1 MATNTGTIN
10 ILSVEHLTKS
20 FGERYLFKDITFGIS
35 KGQKVALVA
44 RNGSGK
50 TTLLNILMGRESPDE
65 GIITWRKGVSKIFL
79 EQDPILPPDKT
90 ALETVLYSDDPV
102 QQALYRYEK
111 ALLNQ
116 EEQPSDAHL
125 EALQQA
131 ISDMDAHQAWDLES
145 RVKEILA
152 KLNITQLDQP
162 VRSLSGGQKKRL
174 ALACALLA
182 EPDFMVLDEPTNH
195 LDYEM
200 IEWLEEYLQR
210 TNLSLLL
217 VTHDRYFLDRL
228 CDQIIELD
236 ENSLFTYNGNY
247 EYYLE
252 KREERAANQAS
263 EQDKARNLF
272 RRELEWIRRQPKAR
286 TTKSKARIDSFADL
300 EDKVKN
306 KRLEEDLTLNVK
318 MTRIGSKILDLKKV
332 SKSYDG
338 KTIIKGF
345 SYVFKRGE
353 RIGIVGKNGVG
364 KTTFLNMLMGVI
376 EPDSGK
382 IEIGETIVPGYFRQ
396 DGLEIKP
403 HHRVID
409 VIKEIAEVIVL
420 ADGNK
425 VSAQQFLQ
433 LFQFDYYKQQTPVEK
448 LSGGE
453 RRRLHL
459 ATVLMKNPNLLILD
473 EPTNDLDLLT
483 LNILED
489 FLVHYPGCLII
500 VSHDRYFLD
509 KLVDHLFIFAGN
521 GEVYDYNGN
530 YRQWRDEQLEKERI
544 AREAKENSVPA
555 PKKQDTPN
563 YTAKGQLSFTE
574 RKEYNKLE
582 KEIADHE
589 KEIEKLENELATAGA
604 DFAKIEQIS
613 QKIGK
618 LREAID
624 TKTDRWLELAERA

>member
-1 MATNTGTIN
+1 MSVTAIN
-10 ILSVEHLTKS
+10 ILSVEHLSKS
-20 FGERYLFKDITFGIS
+20 FGERYLFNDLNFGIS
-35 KGQKVALVA
+35 KSQKVALVA

-50 TTLLNILMGRESPDE
+50 TTLLNILMGKESADQ
-65 GIITWRKGVSKIFL
+65 GIITWRKGISKVFL
-79 EQDPILPPDKT
+79 EQDPVLDPNKS

-102 QQALYRYEK
+102 QQALKRYEDILIK
-111 ALLNQ
+111 HEQNPDEQNQTAL
-116 EEQPSDAHL
+116 E
-125 EALQQA
+125 QA
-131 ISDMDAHQAWDLES
+131 ISDMEAHNAWDLES
-145 RVKEILA
+145 RVRQVLA
-152 KLNITQLDQP
+152 KLQITRLDQP
-162 VRSLSGGQKKRL
+162 VKELSGGQKKRL
-174 ALACALLA
+174 ALACALLS
-182 EPDFMVLDEPTNH
+182 EPDFMILDEPTNH

-236 ENSLFTYNGNY
+236 GENIYTYNGNY

-252 KREERAANQAS
+252 KREERAANQSA

-272 RRELEWIRRQPKAR
+272 RRELDWIRRQPKAR
-286 TTKSKARIDSFADL
+286 TTKSKARIDSFSDL

-306 KRLEEDLTLNVK
+306 KRTEEDLTLNVK

-332 SKSYDG
+332 TKSYEN
-338 KTIIKGF
+338 KPLIKGF

-364 KTTFLNMLMGVI
+364 KTTFLNLLMGLT

-403 HHRVID
+403 SHRVID

-420 ADGNK
+420 ADGTK
-425 VSAQQFLQ
+425 VGAQQFLQ
-433 LFQFDYYKQQTPVEK
+433 LFQFDYFKQQTPVEK

-489 FLVHYPGCLII
+489 FLVHYPGCLLI

-509 KLVDHLFIFAGN
+509 KLVDHLFIFSGN
-521 GEVYDYNGN
+521 GEITDYNGN
-530 YRQWRDEQLEKERI
+530 YRQWREEQISKEK
-544 AREAKENSVPA
+544 ALKE
-555 PKKQDTPN
+555 PKEKSTSIPIEQAEIEKQ
-563 YTAKGQLSFTE
+563 QLSFHE

-589 KEIEKLENELATAGA
+589 LEIQKLQDRLNESGSDFALIEKISHRVAELN
-604 DFAKIEQIS
+604 KLIEQ
-613 QKIGK
+613 
-618 LREAID
+618 
-624 TKTDRWLELAERA
+624 KTDRWLQLSERT

>member
-1 MATNTGTIN
+1 MSVTAIN

-20 FGERYLFKDITFGIS
+20 FGERYLFNDLNFGIS

-50 TTLLNILMGRESPDE
+50 TTLLNILMGKETADE
-65 GIITWRKGVSKIFL
+65 GIITWRKGISKVFL
-79 EQDPILPPDKT
+79 EQDPTLDPNKT

-102 QQALYRYEK
+102 QQALKKYED
-111 ALLNQ
+111 ALAQNEGNTDEKSQMAL
-116 EEQPSDAHL
+116 EE
-125 EALQQA
+125 A
-131 ISDMDAHQAWDLES
+131 ISDMEAHNAWDLEV
-145 RVKEILA
+145 RVRQVLA
-152 KLNITQLDQP
+152 KLQITRLDQP
-162 VRSLSGGQKKRL
+162 VKELSGGQKKRL
-174 ALACALLA
+174 ALACALLS
-182 EPDFMVLDEPTNH
+182 EPDFMILDEPTNH

-228 CDQIIELD
+228 CDQIIELEGD
-236 ENSLFTYNGNY
+236 TLYTYNGNY

-252 KREERAANQAS
+252 KREERAINQAS

-286 TTKSKARIDSFADL
+286 TTKSKARIDTFSDL
-300 EDKVKN
+300 EEKVKN
-306 KRLEEDLTLNVK
+306 KRAEEDLTLNVK

-332 SKSYDG
+332 SKSFEN
-338 KTIIKGF
+338 KQLIKGF
-345 SYVFKRGE
+345 SYTFKRGE

-364 KTTFLNMLMGVI
+364 KTTFLNLLMGLT

-382 IEIGETIVPGYFRQ
+382 IEIGETIIPGYFRQ

-403 HHRVID
+403 LHRVID

-420 ADGNK
+420 ADGTK
-425 VSAQQFLQ
+425 VGAQQFLQ
-433 LFQFDYYKQQTPVEK
+433 LFQFDYHKQQTPVEK

-483 LNILED
+483 LNILEE

-509 KLVDHLFIFAGN
+509 KLVDHLFIFSGD
-521 GEVYDYNGN
+521 GQIHDYNGN
-530 YRQWRDEQLEKERI
+530 YRQWRDEQLELEKTN
-544 AREAKENSVPA
+544 RETKITPTPSA
-555 PKKQDTPN
+555 PISQTEKDNP
-563 YTAKGQLSFTE
+563 QLSFQE

-589 KEIEKLENELATAGA
+589 TEIEKLQNQLNETGS
-604 DFAKIEQIS
+604 DFNQIEKISNRVAELNRLI
-613 QKIGK
+613 
-618 LREAID
+618 E
-624 TKTDRWLELAERA
+624 TKTDRWLQLAERA